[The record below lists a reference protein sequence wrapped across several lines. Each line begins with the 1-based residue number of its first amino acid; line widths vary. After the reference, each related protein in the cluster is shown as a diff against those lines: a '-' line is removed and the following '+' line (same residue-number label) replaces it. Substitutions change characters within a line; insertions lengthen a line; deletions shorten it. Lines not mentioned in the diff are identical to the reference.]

1 MKKVMLLCNAGM
13 SSSMMAKKAS
23 EYLEKMDTIYM
34 LILLPQPMPK
44 TYLLIQTI
52 TWF

>member
-23 EYLEKMDTIYM
+23 EYLELQLM
-34 LILLPQPMPK
+34 LRM
-44 TYLLIQTI
+44 YLLILNMT
-52 TWF
+52 

>member
-23 EYLEKMDTIYM
+23 EYLEK
-34 LILLPQPMPK
+34 K
-44 TYLLIQTI
+44 R
-52 TWF
+52 F